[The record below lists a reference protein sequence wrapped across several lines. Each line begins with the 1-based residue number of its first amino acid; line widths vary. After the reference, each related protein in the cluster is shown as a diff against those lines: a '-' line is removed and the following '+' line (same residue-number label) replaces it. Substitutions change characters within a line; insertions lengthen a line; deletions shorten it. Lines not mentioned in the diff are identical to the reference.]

1 MSPIFNRYG
10 EYARSVGKRFKNNL
24 NRKGIRKI
32 MCNNKRT
39 NVSDVFFKRNSLV
52 KNTPKI
58 SRS

>member
-39 NVSDVFFKRNSLV
+39 NVSDVFFKRLR
-52 KNTPKI
+52 P
-58 SRS
+58 